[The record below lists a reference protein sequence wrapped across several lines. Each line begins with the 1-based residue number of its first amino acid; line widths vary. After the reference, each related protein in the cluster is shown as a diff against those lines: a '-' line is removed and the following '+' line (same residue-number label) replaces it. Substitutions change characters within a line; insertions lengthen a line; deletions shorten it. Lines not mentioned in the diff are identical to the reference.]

1 MGENT
6 KKMVRPPATQNVY
19 AETSIKSVCVVY
31 ENIKIIF
38 SLIPSVCLICKELII
53 LLFLFDAFFG
63 VIFLLESRLIIERKL
78 NEH

>member
-1 MGENT
+1 MGEHASV
-6 KKMVRPPATQNVY
+6 KVRSPATQNVY
-19 AETSIKSVCVVY
+19 AETSIKSACIIRWK
-31 ENIKIIF
+31 IKISF
-38 SLIPSVCLICKELII
+38 SHIPSVRLICKELII

>member
-6 KKMVRPPATQNVY
+6 KKMVRPPVSQKVYTQM
-19 AETSIKSVCVVY
+19 SIKSACVVWWK
-31 ENIKIIF
+31 IKIIF

-63 VIFLLESRLIIERKL
+63 VIFLLENRLIIERKL

>member
-1 MGENT
+1 MGEHALV
-6 KKMVRPPATQNVY
+6 KVRPPATQNVY
-19 AETSIKSVCVVY
+19 AETSIKSACVVWWK
-31 ENIKIIF
+31 IKIIY
-38 SLIPSVCLICKELII
+38 SLTPSVCLICKELII